1 MERTED
7 TLYPD
12 SREALSTQT
21 FNQHGWAALIYRV
34 KKKLKKKFFARVG
47 DYKKK
52 NVCNNDG
59 GVLPFHSF
67 TERKT

>member
-34 KKKLKKKFFARVG
+34 KRKVEKKKILCPWYILTSFA
-47 DYKKK
+47 Y
-52 NVCNNDG
+52 
-59 GVLPFHSF
+59 
-67 TERKT
+67 ERKVTNNTQY

>member
-21 FNQHGWAALIYRV
+21 FNQHGWATLIYRV
-34 KKKLKKKFFARVG
+34 KRKKKFFARVG

-52 NVCNNDG
+52 NVCNNGG